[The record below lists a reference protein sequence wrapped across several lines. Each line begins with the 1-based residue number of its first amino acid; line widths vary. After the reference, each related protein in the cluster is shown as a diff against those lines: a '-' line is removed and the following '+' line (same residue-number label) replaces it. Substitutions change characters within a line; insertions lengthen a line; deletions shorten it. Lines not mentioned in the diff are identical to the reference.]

1 MSQFRECG
9 KRTSEKPS
17 PKTFGLGFTLQ
28 FNGWG
33 ENYILIVW
41 SNVFKHQVSLKFC
54 DRQCKLKFVSFK
66 LINMKKFNQ
75 NHVVPKIRDK
85 KTEKKLNDIGHLT
98 EKKPSDLFNFL
109 LIKISHFF
117 HPFFAR
123 IQNNEPKFEWLPVQS
138 LRIVSFWLKSL

>member
-28 FNGWG
+28 FNGW
-33 ENYILIVW
+33 VM
-41 SNVFKHQVSLKFC
+41 VFKHQVSLKFC

-85 KTEKKLNDIGHLT
+85 KKDREKT
-98 EKKPSDLFNFL
+98 QRYRTSYRKKTVGLVQLFVNQNLSFFPSFL
-109 LIKISHFF
+109 C
-117 HPFFAR
+117 
-123 IQNNEPKFEWLPVQS
+123 QNPE
-138 LRIVSFWLKSL
+138 